1 MKGEKMKT
9 ILDIKT
15 IREKKGMTQE
25 ALANKSGVN
34 RSLLNQLETQKVTNT
49 SINTLQKL
57 ANALDCKITDLFLL
71 K

>member
-1 MKGEKMKT
+1 MKT

-34 RSLLNQLETQKVTNT
+34 RSLLNQLETQKITNT
-49 SINTLQKL
+49 STNTLQKL
-57 ANALDCKITDLFLL
+57 ANALDCKITDFFLL

>member
-1 MKGEKMKT
+1 MKT
-9 ILDIKT
+9 ILDIRT
-15 IREKKGMTQE
+15 IREKKGLTQE

-49 SINTLQKL
+49 STNTLQKL

>member
-1 MKGEKMKT
+1 MKT
-9 ILDIKT
+9 IIDIKT
-15 IREKKGMTQE
+15 IRKKKGMTQE

-49 SINTLQKL
+49 STNTLQKL

>member
-1 MKGEKMKT
+1 MKT

-49 SINTLQKL
+49 STNTLQKL

>member
-1 MKGEKMKT
+1 MKT

-25 ALANKSGVN
+25 GLANKSGVN

-49 SINTLQKL
+49 STNTLQKL

>member
-1 MKGEKMKT
+1 MKT

-49 SINTLQKL
+49 STNTLQKL
-57 ANALDCKITDLFLL
+57 ANALSLRETSSIAST
-71 K
+71 

>member
-1 MKGEKMKT
+1 MKT

-25 ALANKSGVN
+25 AWANKSGVN

-49 SINTLQKL
+49 STNTLQKL

>member
-1 MKGEKMKT
+1 MKT
-9 ILDIKT
+9 ILDIKS

-49 SINTLQKL
+49 STNTLQKL